1 MIMKKIIGLSLIVGS
16 LAFAVPAAEAKIGTA
31 SANAAD
37 PQIRVQ
43 IGPQRNRRWRN
54 NRVYVTTTTRIVGFG
69 RNRFREVIRVT
80 HYPNG
85 RVSTQVISRTR
96 IGRNW

>member
-1 MIMKKIIGLSLIVGS
+1 MKKIIALSLLVGS
-16 LAFAVPAAEAKIGTA
+16 MSFAIPAAEAKTA
-31 SANAAD
+31 PTSVNASD

-54 NRVYVTTTTRIVGFG
+54 NRRVYVTTTTRIVGWG
-69 RNRFREVIRVT
+69 RNRFREVVRVT

-85 RVSTQVISRTR
+85 RVTSQVISRTR
-96 IGRNW
+96 INRNF